1 MVFRRYSE
9 PNQQLCQGNDEMMF
23 VTMFIGL
30 LNLKTG
36 HLSYVN
42 AAHNPPM
49 LYRKAEDKFIYLETA
64 QRNQALG
71 LMEDAQYVQEEIN
84 FANGDIIFLYTDGV
98 TEAFNETAELYG
110 EERLAECLNHCDARN
125 LTVQDILKRVRR
137 SLEEYVGNA
146 AQSDDITMLAL
157 SRKED

>member
-1 MVFRRYSE
+1 MNIVE
-9 PNQQLCQGNDEMMF
+9 GNQFDRCCVAVKGIRQAHFSLQRF
-23 VTMFIGL
+23 VAKE
-30 LNLKTG
+30 LNLPKF
-36 HLSYVN
+36 HYVGKC
-42 AAHNPPM
+42 HGSVPSW
-49 LYRKAEDKFIYLETA
+49 YL
-64 QRNQALG
+64 
-71 LMEDAQYVQEEIN
+71 M
-84 FANGDIIFLYTDGV
+84 
-98 TEAFNETAELYG
+98 EAFNETAELYG